1 MLRIVAGFFMAL
13 VLAGPALAQDADYAR
28 REALARQVV
37 DLIDPGEALEA
48 VLMTLPDVIA
58 AESTDMSPDERALF
72 KSVMMTSFRE
82 AMPPFMDRIFEA
94 MVPLYADTFTVAE
107 LEAMLVF
114 YATPEGRSI
123 MKKSLALGAE
133 AQQLSMALLPGFMED
148 MAVSVCRQLDC
159 DPAEFLADMQ

>member
-58 AESTDMSPDERALF
+58 AESTDMLHQTFCLLCMLCS
-72 KSVMMTSFRE
+72 SV
-82 AMPPFMDRIFEA
+82 DRSHCFQI
-94 MVPLYADTFTVAE
+94 L
-107 LEAMLVF
+107 LNCRS
-114 YATPEGRSI
+114 EGARC
-123 MKKSLALGAE
+123 
-133 AQQLSMALLPGFMED
+133 LS
-148 MAVSVCRQLDC
+148 
-159 DPAEFLADMQ
+159 